1 MKNYVQKGDNIS
13 VTADADIASGEMVLK
28 GALFGVASG
37 AVKAGETVTL
47 VRKGVFTGPKATGQS
62 WSVGAKIYWDDT
74 AKKLTTT
81 ATSNKLVGCVVL
93 AAGSSDATGTVL
105 LDGVI
110 R

>member
-13 VTADADIASGEMVLK
+13 VTAAAAIASGAMVLM
-28 GALFGVASG
+28 GSLFGVATG
-37 AVKAGETVTL
+37 AAASGETVTL